1 MLNANAKLNP
11 ISLAKEII
19 KGTEY
24 KMNDAVLYGVIEN
37 GFYFELDRAPDIY
50 DLLDRE
56 YPSKG
61 IIGLAVHTTGWAAA
75 LDSDIEFKG
84 PASMHPERRRVALVT
99 VKTVEGLGSALSF
112 ANNPDE
118 IITDDQG
125 EGQLSDALE
134 ECLLKM
140 MWQGYWALVEDSD
153 GPIFGEYL
161 ESPETDNFAVAEE
174 STVGEDHDF

>member
-1 MLNANAKLNP
+1 MHN
-11 ISLAKEII
+11 
-19 KGTEY
+19 
-24 KMNDAVLYGVIEN
+24 AVLYGVFEN
-37 GFYFELDRAPDIY
+37 AFYFELDRAPDIY

-75 LDSDIEFKG
+75 LDSDSGFEG

-112 ANNPDE
+112 ADDPGK
-118 IITDDQG
+118 IITDDKGG
-125 EGQLSDALE
+125 EKLSDALQ

-153 GPIFGEYL
+153 GAILGEYL
-161 ESPETDNFAVAEE
+161 ESPDVDSFEVTEE